1 MQVAQSVCGLRIVGY
16 QMIDLGYDYKTQT
29 IIIWTQRMKKVCTK
43 LNVTC
48 KAKYV
53 ISNLYIIYI
62 ET

>member
-43 LNVTC
+43 LNIKRFVPIC
-48 KAKYV
+48 
-53 ISNLYIIYI
+53 N
-62 ET
+62 